1 MTCVMA
7 EGGDGPSAFR
17 GTAGEVVRGFIDI
30 NTLWT
35 ALAVLFAMMVL
46 GFVCS
51 LVVWKIGVPP
61 TVAVLLALVMSSPII
76 GRFALAARDGD
87 LHAGLVISRVT
98 LEALLGFI
106 ARHVTLTVAWA
117 LPVVLTGGWLV
128 KRGALGGFT
137 SFAGLGFEAVAFLS
151 LAAVATIATVMTL
164 LIATKADSV
173 REALS
178 TEAWRWVV
186 ERRGDLVPLMA
197 ALIGGLSMFAL
208 IFWPVLGLLTVVLV
222 RHSPRLGAMLGI
234 FTYVSPCLAAPVLM
248 GRLAGAFVFGEG
260 SVSQSAP
267 APQPARPPGPVP
279 QVVRVAPAAAPA
291 AAASPQAQAVQAAR
305 RLDVKQTLD
314 AIRMKAGTDL
324 AAAVKEA
331 TVLRDAHPMNPQ
343 VAVELANLLRRSGAQ
358 AEALTA
364 AAAAIKVALNG
375 GAAPLA
381 AETFKAFGDARDRL
395 DLEPG
400 TLELIGRQLL
410 SRGELDHAVWCFRAM
425 GVRGGDKVKVQKGL
439 IAAADAAARAG
450 HVEPALRIYEV
461 VLRDHPDTGFREFIE
476 TARNDLKARGTGARS
491 A

>member
-1 MTCVMA
+1 
-7 EGGDGPSAFR
+7 
-17 GTAGEVVRGFIDI
+17 
-30 NTLWT
+30 
-35 ALAVLFAMMVL
+35 MMVL

-98 LEALLGFI
+98 MEALLGFI
-106 ARHVTLTVAWA
+106 GRHVALTVAWA

-137 SFAGLGFEAVAFLS
+137 SFGGLGFDAVAFLT
-151 LAAVATIATVMTL
+151 LAAVATIASVITL
-164 LIATKADSV
+164 LIATKTDTV

-186 ERRGDLVPLMA
+186 ARRGDLVPLMA

-222 RHSPRLGAMLGI
+222 RHSPRLGAALGV
-234 FTYVSPCLAAPVLM
+234 FTYMSPCLAAPVLM
-248 GRLAGAFVFGEG
+248 GRLAGAFVFGESAVG
-260 SVSQSAP
+260 QSP
-267 APQPARPPGPVP
+267 AASSPSPVRPAGPVP
-279 QVVRVAPAAAPA
+279 QVVRVAPAAAA
-291 AAASPQAQAVQAAR
+291 AAAGTPQAQAVQAAR

-314 AIRMKAGTDL
+314 AIRMKAGIDL
-324 AAAVKEA
+324 ASAVKEA

-358 AEALTA
+358 AESLTA
-364 AAAAIKVALNG
+364 AAGAIKVALNG

-381 AETFKAFGDARDRL
+381 ADTFKAFGDARDRL
-395 DLEPG
+395 ELDAG

-439 IAAADAAARAG
+439 IAAADAAARVG
-450 HVEPALRIYEV
+450 HAESALRIYEV

-476 TARNDLKARGTGARS
+476 TARNDLKTRGTGARS